1 MKSHNLSLKKRFG
14 IIVLIDYALCLTDLD
29 VWRQAGD
36 NPMLQGGAH
45 LQEAP
50 SIRESQRQGHLPQK
64 LPQGGQCMDGQVQG
78 ETNSMS
84 RTVR

>member
-1 MKSHNLSLKKRFG
+1 MKSHNLSLKKKFG
-14 IIVLIDYALCLTDLD
+14 IIAFCLTDLD
-29 VWRQAGD
+29 VWGQAGN
-36 NPMLQGGAH
+36 NPMLQGRAH